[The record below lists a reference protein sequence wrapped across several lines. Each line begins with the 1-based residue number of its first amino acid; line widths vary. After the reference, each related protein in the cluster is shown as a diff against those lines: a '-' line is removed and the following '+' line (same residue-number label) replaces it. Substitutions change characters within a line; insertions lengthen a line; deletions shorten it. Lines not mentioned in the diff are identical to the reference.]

1 MSRFESIK
9 AQASAHI
16 RQHLGEQI
24 LYHYR
29 NGDTHALCAI
39 FTMADVQV
47 SMGGEVGIDSR
58 KPMASVRRCDM
69 QRKPRQGDLIT
80 RRQVT
85 YEIQQVAEEHDAT
98 FNCLLLAVDTRHGH
112 AVRSHT

>member
-1 MSRFESIK
+1 MSHWESIK
-9 AQASAHI
+9 AQASAAV
-16 RQHLGEQI
+16 RRELGEGI

-29 NGDTHALCAI
+29 DGNTQPLCAI

-69 QRKPRQGDLIT
+69 HRKPRQGDLIT